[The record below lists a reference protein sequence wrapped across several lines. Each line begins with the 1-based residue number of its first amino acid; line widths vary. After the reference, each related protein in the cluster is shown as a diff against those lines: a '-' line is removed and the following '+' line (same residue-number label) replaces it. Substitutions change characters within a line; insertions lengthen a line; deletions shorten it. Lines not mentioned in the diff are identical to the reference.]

1 MIVQHMI
8 EEIEGILILLGKN
21 IDNNLLSAF
30 NSLPKEE
37 IKAYRDSIAEEF
49 SILNKG
55 KQILLM
61 D

>member
-1 MIVQHMI
+1 MIVKNMI
-8 EEIEGILILLGKN
+8 EEIEGILILLGKKADSKL
-21 IDNNLLSAF
+21 ISAF
-30 NSLPKEE
+30 NQLPKEE

-55 KQILLM
+55 KQVLLM